1 MPGVGRVLESRLKMT
16 SLHLNRLGGGGGVEV
31 ENDITVP
38 ESVFSYLSLFS
49 NTS

>member
-16 SLHLNRLGGGGGVEV
+16 SLHLNRLGGGGVEV